1 MLIGKNKMKK
11 YNYFDILDAEFLE
24 EYLSEKAQNGWMINK
39 ISAMSLTFDK
49 IEPKLINFFVDNTKH
64 EMIKDQ
70 YALKSDY
77 INLYKENNLDYICGN
92 ETFQIFINNSDT
104 KNLPR
109 QELKFRNVFKEYY
122 YFIFGLIILAINI
135 YIIFLTKEGVIALL
149 TSTSTIFFVISFI
162 LLIILNVISFII
174 KFKKYKVV
182 VKNNDLDLNIKK
194 NFKQNCLVKKIGTFI
209 TAFLIITGFAAII
222 SDSDSLN
229 NATKDEI
236 PLSLED
242 FDQSIRGKRETHKNY
257 SSSPLGTYIDCS
269 DYIYT
274 EDKKKTYDEETKS
287 YDYENIEE
295 SKGELYYTVVKSKY
309 DKILEIALECT
320 LKEYDEFVSAYKK
333 DDIEARK
340 WGAKEVYVS
349 HFFDKKIIVYDNA
362 IITFSISEVKYNKD
376 DIEKIKEKLLNNN

>member
-1 MLIGKNKMKK
+1 MLIGKCKMKK

-24 EYLSEKAQNGWMINK
+24 EYLSEKAQNGWMIKK
-39 ISAMSLTFDK
+39 ISAMYLTFEK

-64 EMIKDQ
+64 EMVKDQ

-77 INLYKENNLDYICGN
+77 VNLYKENNLEYICGN
-92 ETFQIFINNSDT
+92 ETFQIFINNSET
-104 KNLPR
+104 KNFPR

-122 YFIFGLIILAINI
+122 YFIFGLIILTINI
-135 YIIFLTKEGVIALL
+135 YIISLTGDGLIALL
-149 TSTSTIFFVISFI
+149 TSMSTISFVISFI
-162 LLIILNVISFII
+162 LLIILNAISFII

-182 VKNNDLDLNIKK
+182 VKNKGLEVNIKK
-194 NFKQNCLVKKIGTFI
+194 NFKQKCLVKKIGTFV

-229 NATKDEI
+229 RDANDEI

-242 FDQSIRGKRETHKNY
+242 FDQSITGKREIYKNY

-274 EDKKKTYDEETKS
+274 EDKKKIYDEETKS

-320 LKEYDEFVSAYKK
+320 LKEYDEFVSDYKK
-333 DDIEARK
+333 DDIEERK

-362 IITFSISEVKYNKD
+362 IITFSISQLKYNED
-376 DIEKIKEKLLNNN
+376 DIEMIKEKLLNN

>member
-1 MLIGKNKMKK
+1 MLIGKCKMKK

-24 EYLSEKAQNGWMINK
+24 EYLSEKAQNGWMIKK
-39 ISAMSLTFDK
+39 ISAMYLTFEK

-64 EMIKDQ
+64 EMVKDQ

-77 INLYKENNLDYICGN
+77 VNSYKENNLEYICGN
-92 ETFQIFINNSDT
+92 ETFQIFINNSET
-104 KNLPR
+104 KNFPR

-122 YFIFGLIILAINI
+122 YFIFGLIILTINI
-135 YIIFLTKEGVIALL
+135 YIISLTGDGLIALL
-149 TSTSTIFFVISFI
+149 TSMSTISFVISFI
-162 LLIILNVISFII
+162 LLIILNAISFII

-182 VKNNDLDLNIKK
+182 VKNKGLEVNIKK
-194 NFKQNCLVKKIGTFI
+194 NFKQKCLVKKIGTFV

-229 NATKDEI
+229 RDANDEI

-242 FDQSIRGKRETHKNY
+242 FDQSITGKREIYKNY

-287 YDYENIEE
+287 YGYEYEQD
-295 SKGELYYTVVKSKY
+295 SKGVLYYTVVKSKY

-320 LKEYDEFVSAYKK
+320 LKEYDEFVSDYKK
-333 DDIEARK
+333 DDIEAKK

-362 IITFSISEVKYNKD
+362 IITFSISQLKYNED
-376 DIEKIKEKLLNNN
+376 DIEMIKEKLLNN